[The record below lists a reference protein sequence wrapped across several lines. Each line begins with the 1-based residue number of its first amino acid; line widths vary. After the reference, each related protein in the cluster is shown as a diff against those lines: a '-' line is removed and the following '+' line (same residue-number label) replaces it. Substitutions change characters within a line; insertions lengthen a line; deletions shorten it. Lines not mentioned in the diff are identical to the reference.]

1 MNPRVAALTAGAM
14 LLLFCGAVAT
24 AAEDLYVRA
33 SGTELKEKTG
43 PGAPALL
50 KLDIGTKCE
59 VVAKEGNWVKV
70 KAKVGKEVKE
80 GYVFAAKLSKDKPDK
95 ERIDGKV
102 TVAAAEGDTA
112 MALRGLSPTSEK
124 FAERT
129 SIKQADIAAVK
140 AMEQR
145 KIPPQ
150 ELDAFLKEGKLG
162 EYMQ

>member
-1 MNPRVAALTAGAM
+1 MIRRVAATLAAGLLVVAGA
-14 LLLFCGAVAT
+14 T
-24 AAEDLYVRA
+24 AIAADNLYVRA

-43 PGAPALL
+43 PAAPTIQ

-70 KAKVGKEVKE
+70 KAKIGKDVKE
-80 GYVFAAKLSKDKPDK
+80 GYVFAPKLSKEKPDK

-102 TVAAAEGDTA
+102 SVAAAEGDTA

-129 SIKQADIAAVK
+129 AVKKEDIAAVK

-145 KIPPQ
+145 KVTPQ

-162 EYMQ
+162 EYVQ